1 MATKKAKKKAEVEEQ
16 EQQSNEQAVSEK
28 ETKEPTVEGLQE
40 TIEELKDK
48 NLRIFAEFEN
58 YKKRTNKERM
68 DFFKTA
74 NQEMMT
80 ALLPIIDDFERAQK
94 SMEDTQDV
102 KAIKEGVDLIYNKL
116 KSILEQKGLKEIEP
130 ATGNDFDLDYHEA
143 ITKIPAPSDELK
155 GKVVD
160 QVEKGYLLG
169 DKVIRYSKVVIGE

>member
-1 MATKKAKKKAEVEEQ
+1 MATKKAKKKEVEEK
-16 EQQSNEQAVSEK
+16 EQQGTEQAVSEK
-28 ETKEPTVEGLQE
+28 ETQEPTVEALQE

-94 SMEDTQDV
+94 SMEDASDI
-102 KAIKEGVDLIYNKL
+102 KAVKEGVDLIHNKL
-116 KSILEQKGLKEIEP
+116 KSILEQKGLKEIES
-130 ATGNDFDLDYHEA
+130 ATGKDFDLDYHEA
-143 ITKIPAPSDELK
+143 ITKIPAPSEELK

-169 DKVIRYSKVVIGE
+169 EKVIRYSKVVIGE